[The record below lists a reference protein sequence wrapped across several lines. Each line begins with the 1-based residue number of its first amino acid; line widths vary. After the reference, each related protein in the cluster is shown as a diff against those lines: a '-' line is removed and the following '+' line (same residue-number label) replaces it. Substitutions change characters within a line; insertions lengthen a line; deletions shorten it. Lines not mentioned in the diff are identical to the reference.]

1 MGNMISSKK
10 CFICKK
16 EKATLY
22 RNIGGKEYFICDS
35 EKCNF
40 LSLLRAGVLKK
51 RNLDYLNIEIR
62 KDKEEK

>member
-1 MGNMISSKK
+1 MGNMLNSKK
-10 CFICKK
+10 CSICKK
-16 EKATLY
+16 NNATIFRYINDRQYYLC
-22 RNIGGKEYFICDS
+22 ED
-35 EKCNF
+35 EKCHF